1 MVVNRLQQLFLLAI
15 SLRKKTLDDWAAYT
29 WNIVAGQGQ
38 RLLKDGKPIESLEDN
53 LAELKQQATSFATN
67 QLPILQALGVT

>member
-1 MVVNRLQQLFLLAI
+1 VNRFKQLFLLVI
-15 SLRKKTLDDWAAYT
+15 SLRKKTPDDWAAHT
-29 WNIVAGQGQ
+29 WNIVAVQGQ

-67 QLPILQALGVT
+67 QLPILQALGVA